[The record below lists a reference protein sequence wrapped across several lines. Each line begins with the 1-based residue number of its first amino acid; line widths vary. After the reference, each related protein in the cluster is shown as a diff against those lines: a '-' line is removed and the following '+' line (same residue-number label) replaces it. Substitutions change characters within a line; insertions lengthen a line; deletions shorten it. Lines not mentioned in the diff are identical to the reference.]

1 MPLPDER
8 GILLEQVVA
17 CELHRWTVR
26 GPGCRIKCRAPS
38 RPTNRKCLMR
48 RLNSPVLL
56 VLLVLVAACGDGG
69 TTTPT
74 SPPTPTAPPSPPTP
88 PPPPPANRAPTASGT
103 IGNQEQEAGV
113 EVTVDVS
120 GAFSDPDGDA
130 LTYTASS
137 GNLDVATVSVSG
149 SDVTVNGVAAGT
161 ATITVTATDPGGLS
175 ASQTFDVTVA
185 NQAPAAADTIE
196 DQTVEAGAEV
206 TVDVA
211 AAFSDPDGDGLTYE
225 ATSDTPEVATVSVSG
240 SDVTVSGVAA
250 GTATVTVTA
259 TDPGGLSA
267 SQTFDVTVEAASD
280 TNQAPATA
288 AAIQDQTVEAGAE
301 VTVNV
306 SAAFSDPDGDDL
318 TYEATSDAPEV
329 ATASVS
335 GSDVTVSG
343 VAAGTATVTVTATD
357 PGGLSASQTFDVTV
371 EAASDTNQAPATA
384 AAIQDQT
391 VEAGAEVTVNVSAAF
406 SDPDGDDLTYEA
418 TSDAPEVATA
428 SVSGSEVTVSG
439 VAAGTAT
446 ITVTATDPGGLSASQ
461 TFDVTVEAGG
471 APDLDVLF
479 APPTAAEIAH
489 VEADWATREPEVSE
503 VNLELDMLVS
513 ATGPRVRVFSHTVG
527 GIRHYGAVAT
537 PSEQT
542 EAGSLPVVIVAH
554 GETAGADGNRALQLN
569 ALLGLQGLTA
579 ALVIP
584 SYRSEPLRIVGREF
598 LSEGPASP
606 WDLAVDDVLSLLSVA
621 LEEVEEL
628 DGERIAVLGD
638 KGGGAVGLLAAA
650 RDDRIDVVVE
660 ISGPTDFFGEY
671 AREVFEEA
679 LAGELRDLAGLED
692 LNEAVIQPWNRGELS
707 DAEARLELVRR
718 SPVYFVDRMPPVQL
732 HHATGDMV
740 VAVSQAER
748 LIDAMDK
755 AGKTEAE
762 FEHNLYDGD
771 SHGFNDLVFVAGVSA
786 VRFARPFLL
795 EAR

>member
-1 MPLPDER
+1 
-8 GILLEQVVA
+8 
-17 CELHRWTVR
+17 
-26 GPGCRIKCRAPS
+26 
-38 RPTNRKCLMR
+38 MR

>member
-1 MPLPDER
+1 
-8 GILLEQVVA
+8 
-17 CELHRWTVR
+17 
-26 GPGCRIKCRAPS
+26 
-38 RPTNRKCLMR
+38 MR
-48 RLNSPVLL
+48 RLNVSALL
-56 VLLVLVAACGDGG
+56 LLLLVAACGDGG

-74 SPPTPTAPPSPPTP
+74 SPPPPAPPPTP
-88 PPPPPANRAPTASGT
+88 PPTPPANRAPTASGT
-103 IGNQEQEAGV
+103 IGDHTQVAGL

-137 GNLDVATVSVSG
+137 GNSDVATVSVSG
-149 SDVTVNGVAAGT
+149 SDVTVSGVAAGTTTITVTATDPDGLSASQTFDVTVEAANQPPAVVDAIEDQTVEAGAEVTVDVSAAFSDPDDDDLTYEATSDTPDIATASVSGSEVTVGGVAAGT
-161 ATITVTATDPGGLS
+161 ATITVTATDPDGLSGSQTFTVMVEAASDANQAPATAAAIEDQTVDTGAEVTVDVSAAFSDPDGDDLTYEATSDAPDVATASVSGSDVTVGGVAAGTATVTVTATDPGGLS
-175 ASQTFDVTVA
+175 ASQTFDVTVEAA
-185 NQAPAAADTIE
+185 NQPPAVVDAIE
-196 DQTVEAGAEV
+196 DQTVDAGAEV
-206 TVDVA
+206 TVDVS
-211 AAFSDPDGDGLTYE
+211 AAFSDPDGDDLTYE
-225 ATSDTPEVATVSVSG
+225 ATSDTPDIATASVSG
-240 SDVTVSGVAA
+240 SEVTVSGVAA

-267 SQTFDVTVEAASD
+267 SQTFDVTVEAAD
-280 TNQAPATA
+280 
-288 AAIQDQTVEAGAE
+288 
-301 VTVNV
+301 
-306 SAAFSDPDGDDL
+306 
-318 TYEATSDAPEV
+318 
-329 ATASVS
+329 
-335 GSDVTVSG
+335 
-343 VAAGTATVTVTATD
+343 
-357 PGGLSASQTFDVTV
+357 
-371 EAASDTNQAPATA
+371 
-384 AAIQDQT
+384 
-391 VEAGAEVTVNVSAAF
+391 
-406 SDPDGDDLTYEA
+406 
-418 TSDAPEVATA
+418 
-428 SVSGSEVTVSG
+428 
-439 VAAGTAT
+439 
-446 ITVTATDPGGLSASQ
+446 
-461 TFDVTVEAGG
+461 

-479 APPTAAEIAH
+479 APPTAAEIAQ
-489 VEADWATREPEVSE
+489 VEADWATREPEVSG
-503 VNLELDMLVS
+503 VTLELDTLLS
-513 ATGPRVRVFSHTVG
+513 AMALRVRVFSHTVG

-606 WDLAVDDVLSLLSVA
+606 WDLAVDDALSLLSVV

-692 LNEAVIQPWNRGELS
+692 LNEAVIQPWHRGELS
-707 DAEARLELVRR
+707 NAEARLELVRR
-718 SPVYFVDRMPPVQL
+718 SPVYFVDHMPPVQL
-732 HHATGDMV
+732 HHATGDAV

-748 LIDAMDK
+748 LIDAMDE

-771 SHGFNDLVFVAGVSA
+771 SHGFNDLVFMAGVSA

>member
-1 MPLPDER
+1 
-8 GILLEQVVA
+8 
-17 CELHRWTVR
+17 
-26 GPGCRIKCRAPS
+26 
-38 RPTNRKCLMR
+38 MR

-120 GAFSDPDGDA
+120 GAFSDPDDDA

-137 GNLDVATVSVSG
+137 GNSDVATVSVSG

-161 ATITVTATDPGGLS
+161 ATITVTATDPSGLS
-175 ASQTFDVTVA
+175 ASQTFDVTVTAA
-185 NQAPAAADTIE
+185 NQVPAVADTIQ

-206 TVDVA
+206 MVDIS
-211 AAFSDPDGDGLTYE
+211 AAFSDPDGDSLTYE
-225 ATSDTPEVATVSVSG
+225 ATSDTPEVATATVSG
-240 SDVTVSGVAA
+240 SDVTVSGVTA

-280 TNQAPATA
+280 ANQAPATA
-288 AAIQDQTVEAGAE
+288 DTIEDQTVEAGAE
-301 VTVNV
+301 VTVDV
-306 SAAFSDPDGDDL
+306 SAAFSDPDDDDL
-318 TYEATSDAPEV
+318 TYEATSDTPDI

-335 GSDVTVSG
+335 GSEVTVGG

-357 PGGLSASQTFDVTV
+357 PGGLSVSQTFDVTV
-371 EAASDTNQAPATA
+371 EAASDANQAPATA
-384 AAIQDQT
+384 AAIEDQT
-391 VEAGAEVTVNVSAAF
+391 VEVGAEVTVDVSAAF
-406 SDPDGDDLTYEA
+406 SDPDDDDLTYEA
-418 TSDAPEVATA
+418 TSDAPDVATA
-428 SVSGSEVTVSG
+428 GVSGSDVTVSG

-446 ITVTATDPGGLSASQ
+446 ITVTATDPGGLSVSQ

-471 APDLDVLF
+471 TPDLDVLF
-479 APPTAAEIAH
+479 APPTAAEIAQ
-489 VEADWATREPEVSE
+489 VEADWATREPEVSG
-503 VNLELDMLVS
+503 VNLELDTLVS
-513 ATGPRVRVFSHTVG
+513 AMGPRVRVFSHTVG

-621 LEEVEEL
+621 LEQVGEL

-692 LNEAVIQPWNRGELS
+692 LNEAVIQPWHRGELS
-707 DAEARLELVRR
+707 NAEARLELVRR
-718 SPVYFVDRMPPVQL
+718 SPVYFVDHMPPVQL
-732 HHATGDMV
+732 HHATGDEV

-748 LIDAMDK
+748 LIDAMDE